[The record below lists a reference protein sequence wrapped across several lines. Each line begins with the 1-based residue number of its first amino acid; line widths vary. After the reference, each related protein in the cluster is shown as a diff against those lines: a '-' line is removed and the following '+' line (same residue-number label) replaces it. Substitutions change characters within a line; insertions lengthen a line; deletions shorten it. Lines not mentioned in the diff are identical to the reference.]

1 MLFVLFET
9 LRVQTL
15 MVQVARRSA
24 SVLKRRKSR
33 NRMEVPVVDRN
44 QEGPS
49 PAAGSVN
56 DIADRQP
63 NTSAADSKD
72 TENDVLYYMDE
83 PHASGN

>member
-1 MLFVLFET
+1 
-9 LRVQTL
+9 

-33 NRMEVPVVDRN
+33 NRMEVPASDRI

-56 DIADRQP
+56 DVAP
-63 NTSAADSKD
+63 NTPNPDSKEGD
-72 TENDVLYYMDE
+72 SEVLYYMDE
-83 PHASGN
+83 PHAPGN

>member
-1 MLFVLFET
+1 
-9 LRVQTL
+9 

-33 NRMEVPVVDRN
+33 NRMEVPADRI

-56 DIADRQP
+56 DVAP
-63 NTSAADSKD
+63 NTPNPDSKEGD
-72 TENDVLYYMDE
+72 SEVLFYMDE
-83 PHASGN
+83 PHAPGN